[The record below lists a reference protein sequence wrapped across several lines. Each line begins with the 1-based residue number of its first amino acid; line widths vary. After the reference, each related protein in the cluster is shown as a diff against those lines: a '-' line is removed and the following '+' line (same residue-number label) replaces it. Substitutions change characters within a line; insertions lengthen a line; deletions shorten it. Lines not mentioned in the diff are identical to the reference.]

1 MRLAPPRKLGH
12 VGVLEAVDGTVLMTA
27 EGVHIYLAT
36 VPPVAAPFASR
47 VSAAHH
53 VGTDEH
59 WQASLMG
66 LLQSRQQT
74 QLAALLEVRSVRH
87 TEWFAEHA
95 RAQLDPKGR
104 CSSKPAWV
112 AWCASWASLEDG
124 GDEETLFVALWA
136 EEGGNAA
143 RRAVDALHLGAA
155 AATTH
160 VMLDRS
166 LLPQLERRAFERSDL
181 ELLVDLSESKAV
193 GVDLCSGCD
202 DESWDA
208 LPEPLGTLHRGKAW
222 ASLIVRSGSELEDLE
237 VSRAAVAE
245 RYDELADKMQQSF
258 RKELLAQDP
267 NAHVSIEKVL
277 GGKYMIKELIFN
289 GHAFDANLCK
299 VCINP
304 FSDVSDII
312 KTVTYRCNCC

>member
-124 GDEETLFVALWA
+124 GDEETLFVATRMASSFSMFRIKHGDGDVFTDGLVA
-136 EEGGNAA
+136 KN
-143 RRAVDALHLGAA
+143 AVD
-155 AATTH
+155 
-160 VMLDRS
+160 
-166 LLPQLERRAFERSDL
+166 P
-181 ELLVDLSESKAV
+181 ELLDCALEAIERIGLPADPGLALLAAVITQARQESSQARVDQL
-193 GVDLCSGCD
+193 
-202 DESWDA
+202 
-208 LPEPLGTLHRGKAW
+208 
-222 ASLIVRSGSELEDLE
+222 LEDPNT
-237 VSRAAVAE
+237 RAIYE
-245 RYDELADKMQQSF
+245 RVQAELAKTDSE
-258 RKELLAQDP
+258 KEDGDGDGDGRRDDG
-267 NAHVSIEKVL
+267 ED
-277 GGKYMIKELIFN
+277 G
-289 GHAFDANLCK
+289 
-299 VCINP
+299 
-304 FSDVSDII
+304 
-312 KTVTYRCNCC
+312 